1 MAERFGGELER
12 LLRAQHETHVFE
24 LEEGSVAACE
34 RTWRWAVV
42 LQVAPVVLAVST
54 MDLARLKRLGS
65 ICVRSA
71 YMSFE
76 IKWIQDETAA
86 NPWRLRHGKTV

>member
-1 MAERFGGELER
+1 
-12 LLRAQHETHVFE
+12 
-24 LEEGSVAACE
+24 
-34 RTWRWAVV
+34 
-42 LQVAPVVLAVST
+42 

>member
-1 MAERFGGELER
+1 MAKRSSGGSLATAG
-12 LLRAQHETHVFE
+12 AQHETHVFE